1 MKYNTL
7 VNILDRLRFE
17 APANFKR
24 YYPKEDDIEKINQAR
39 SRAFIHLYLKVKFG
53 LLDFTER
60 EYFITDGSQ
69 DGGID
74 GYYISTENRL
84 IYFIQSKFRTNKK
97 NFENKEITLSEI
109 LNMDTQEITQGNTSN
124 EDGIEYNGKIKQLVR
139 EISQISD
146 IGNYNYKVIILANLE
161 SVKSTKLRML
171 TGGFP
176 SEVFNFDKCYSDLLF
191 PIISGTFYNLAELY
205 IDINLSNK
213 GASSKVSYKV
223 DTEFKECNISVL
235 FVPTYEIARILHKY
249 KNSILKFNPRSYL
262 DFASSSVN
270 RAIRDTIVNKKTNE
284 FALFNNG
291 ITMLSD
297 KTNYNENIG
306 IKDKAQL
313 TVTNGQIINGG
324 QTAYTLSLIYDSY
337 LKEGRD
343 PLEILE
349 NKEVLLKVITF
360 NESETSNAD
369 TEKKLSLIE
378 AISKATN
385 QQTVVTEADR
395 RSNDKIQIEI
405 QEKIFKDF
413 GYYYERK
420 RGEFGDG
427 LRNKYIN
434 RSMIINRDHFLRL
447 CLTCNKQPSQ
457 ARRSSENQI
466 FKQQNF
472 EKILNDSDRYKE
484 YFFGYKTYEIL
495 IEIQSNIDKD
505 SKNTFG
511 KVNYGN
517 ALRYGKYAVT
527 SVALNQ
533 YNPDFKANEIEGK
546 SREIINSILDQWL
559 NFEKYIEELPHNSS
573 YFQEI
578 IDDDLTSRRLELNY
592 TGYYKGRTINQDLES
607 YFN

>member
-109 LNMDTQEITQGNTSN
+109 LNMDTQEITQGNKSN

-139 EISQISD
+139 EISQITD

-161 SVKSTKLRML
+161 SVKPTKLRML

-191 PIISGTFYNLAELY
+191 PIISGTFYNLSELY

-262 DFASSSVN
+262 DLASSSVN

-360 NESETSNAD
+360 NESEISDAD
-369 TEKKLSLIE
+369 AEKKLSLIE

-385 QQTVVTEADR
+385 QQTVVTESDR

-420 RGEFGDG
+420 KGEFGDG

-472 EKILNDSDRYKE
+472 EKILNDSNRYKE
-484 YFFGYKTYEIL
+484 YFFAYKTYEIL

-527 SVALNQ
+527 SVALNLF
-533 YNPDFKANEIEGK
+533 NKDFKPNEIEGE

-559 NFEKYIEELPHNSS
+559 DFEKHIEELPHNSS

-592 TGYYKGRTINQDLES
+592 TGYYKGRTINQDLEN
-607 YFN
+607 YFK